1 MNVSQITGG
10 VYRVRACSKG
20 HDRKSLQG
28 QTDTF
33 RNRTMQLLADQD
45 DDIWRVF
52 IYLYI
57 SQLQLQKW
65 MQLDIAIK
73 PT

>member
-1 MNVSQITGG
+1 
-10 VYRVRACSKG
+10 
-20 HDRKSLQG
+20 
-28 QTDTF
+28 
-33 RNRTMQLLADQD
+33 MQLLADQD